1 MEVCRP
7 VTNADIKE
15 KETWSGDVP
24 SGYGLRR
31 VVCIGS
37 CAVRVSSIPA
47 MCTFTLGLASQYL
60 YYNWL
65 HFFMQGV

>member
-1 MEVCRP
+1 M
-7 VTNADIKE
+7 TNADIKE
-15 KETWSGDVP
+15 KEILSGDVS
-24 SGYGLRR
+24 SGCGPRR

-47 MCTFTLGLASQYL
+47 MCTYTLGLASHHL